1 MKITKIIV
9 LSLLAVFVGIQF
21 IPTARNQSDTFYATD
36 FMAVYVVPKPI
47 EIVFK
52 TSCYDCHSNHTD
64 YPWYHKVQP
73 VGRMLERHITD
84 GKKELNFSEFGLY
97 SSRKQKSTLNAI
109 ANQIKDGEMP
119 LWSYTLMHRNAKLSE
134 KDKAILLLWL
144 DKMIG
149 E

>member
-1 MKITKIIV
+1 MKVLKIIV

-21 IPTARNQSDTFYATD
+21 IPTIRNQSDTVPISD
-36 FMAVYVVPKPI
+36 FMTVHVVPKPV
-47 EIVFK
+47 EIIFK
-52 TSCYDCHSNHTD
+52 TACYDCHSNHTD
-64 YPWYHKVQP
+64 YPWYHKIQP
-73 VGRMLERHITD
+73 VAWMLERHITA
-84 GKKELNFSEFGLY
+84 GKKELNLSEFGMY

-134 KDKAILLLWL
+134 KDKAVLLLWL

>member
-1 MKITKIIV
+1 MLKIRITEPGCWD
-9 LSLLAVFVGIQF
+9 VGKSPRPF
-21 IPTARNQSDTFYATD
+21 NKF
-36 FMAVYVVPKPI
+36 
-47 EIVFK
+47 
-52 TSCYDCHSNHTD
+52 
-64 YPWYHKVQP
+64 
-73 VGRMLERHITD
+73 
-84 GKKELNFSEFGLY
+84 FSEFGLY